1 MKRGWVG
8 AALFLIFSLM
18 ACGEGQEVAVES
30 TAVPTPPPTLEPTVT
45 ETAVST
51 YLDLIQQY
59 PTSPWS

>member
-30 TAVPTPPPTLEPTVT
+30 TAVPTPPPTLEPAAT
-45 ETAVST
+45 ETAV
-51 YLDLIQQY
+51 
-59 PTSPWS
+59 PT